1 MSTDKELKQ
10 LVVNKLTQQ
19 QFDELSTNDE
29 ISETEWYAV
38 VGAEPDDRWLK
49 TDVSNLTAAG
59 QAVIAGIAADSV
71 NLEGLA
77 DTDLS
82 NLTAAG
88 KEQIADLSK
97 PSGRRVNLTFP
108 NSEEADLI
116 MPAAGHLVAY
126 TQNTAASGIS
136 TWITLIGTV
145 DATAV
150 IRDMD
155 KGSGTATLVAV
166 LEVSKGMSVKMLTSG
181 NFQSSAN
188 KYLWFTYAEGAN

>member
-1 MSTDKELKQ
+1 MPTDTELKQ
-10 LVVNKLTQQ
+10 LVVNKLTQEK
-19 QFDELSTNDE
+19 FDALSAAGE
-29 ISETEWYAV
+29 ISENEWYAV
-38 VGAEPDDRWLK
+38 VGAD
-49 TDVSNLTAAG
+49 N
-59 QAVIAGIAADSV
+59 V
-71 NLEGLA
+71 NLEGWA
-77 DTDLS
+77 DADLS

-150 IRDMD
+150 IREMD